1 LILLVLLKVHLL
13 VAYPYESVWPAAVRF
28 VRVDRGWKIV
38 EQDKEAGF
46 LRFELIDEKKSHTAS
61 LELVRTTDGEGRAA
75 VRMQLS
81 TTDLARF
88 QEAPIL
94 DAIARKLRDELGPP
108 PPPKKSAEPRP
119 DGGA

>member
-1 LILLVLLKVHLL
+1 MILLFLLKVHL
-13 VAYPYESVWPAAVRF
+13 VVSYPYESVWPTAVRF
-28 VRVDRGWKIV
+28 VRVDRGWKII

-46 LRFELIDEKKSHTAS
+46 VRFELIEEKKTHTAS
-61 LELVRTTDGEGRAA
+61 LELVRTTDSEGRPA

-81 TTDLARF
+81 TADLARF

-108 PPPKKSAEPRP
+108 PPPKKPAEPRP